1 MAKTIEEIYLETKK
15 AFSTNQL
22 KFLPLED
29 KIKRPPKKNGGQKIS
44 AISRDTAGKHCPY
57 CCCAVKVHERYCPNC
72 KLPVPDKSY
81 RIEDGDA
88 NHSLS
93 IDLGNMVYNI
103 ENEIDEPPPVPIK
116 TAQGNEIIIKP
127 ILTNRR
133 FVGSSL
139 PYTSDRRSGDC
150 SLRKFTVIDFE
161 TANMY
166 PDSVCQLAVAVV
178 EDNEIRAAQ
187 SWYIRPPYNDFR
199 NEEIHGITLKKV
211 ERLGTFAEIWDD
223 VRPLIENKLIG
234 AYNARFDI
242 ECLFA
247 VLNTFGLKVP
257 QFAYFDIL
265 QNIREQTRE
274 YKLSSYKLVKVAKH
288 FGIEHNAHDALSDVI
303 VAAEIQFKCDA
314 SSTKSFMYGDDS
326 GLIHLFP
333 GDTILS
339 MVRRKMKGEF
349 DNDEY
354 PRLIELVDTAISN
367 GADKAKCLKLQGEI
381 LEKYNAKGDA
391 LEKYLGAYELNTP
404 IGVKGKIQKLRK
416 ELCIS

>member
-1 MAKTIEEIYLETKK
+1 MAKTIQEIFLEAKK
-15 AFSTNQL
+15 ACSSGSLSTNQL
-22 KFLPLED
+22 KFVPLENN
-29 KIKRPPKKNGGQKIS
+29 IKRPPKKNDGQKIS
-44 AISRDTAGKHCPY
+44 SIRRDEIGKHCPY
-57 CCCAVKVHERYCPNC
+57 CFYAVEAHERYCPNC
-72 KLPVPDKSY
+72 KLPVPEKSY
-81 RIEDGDA
+81 QIEDDGT

-93 IDLGNMVYNI
+93 IDLNSMAYNI
-103 ENEIDEPPPVPIK
+103 ANGINEPPPVPIK
-116 TAQGNEIIIKP
+116 TAQGNDLIIKP

-139 PYTSDRRSGDC
+139 PYTSNRWSGDC

-178 EDNEIRAAQ
+178 EDNEIREAQ

-211 ERLGTFAEIWDD
+211 ARLGTFAEIWDD
-223 VRPLIENKLIG
+223 VRPFIANSLVG

-247 VLNTFGLKVP
+247 VLNTFGIKVP

-274 YKLSSYKLVKVAKH
+274 YKLSSYKMVKVAKH
-288 FGIEHNAHDALSDVI
+288 FGIDHNAHDALSDVI
-303 VAAEIQFKCDA
+303 VAAKIQFKCDA
-314 SSTKSFMYGDDS
+314 KSAKSFMYGDDA

-339 MVRRKMKGEF
+339 M
-349 DNDEY
+349 
-354 PRLIELVDTAISN
+354 
-367 GADKAKCLKLQGEI
+367 
-381 LEKYNAKGDA
+381 LE
-391 LEKYLGAYELNTP
+391 
-404 IGVKGKIQKLRK
+404 
-416 ELCIS
+416 